1 MRFHPFVSFFAIV
14 SLPALVPGSI
24 YAQPQAADAAQQPAA
39 ASVPAAAPV
48 PLPQGEAAPLPNAK
62 PSKVWTN
69 DEIDTLRNKHSV
81 SVVGNHAPQKVSATT
96 KGYSQEKDPAWY
108 RKQLQPLQAEIE
120 KYDGQIA
127 KLNAFLSGDHVS
139 DPPDPHHM
147 RGLTPQ
153 EQLKQLE
160 GKRAKDIEKVND
172 LMDRAR
178 HNDIPPGALR

>member
-1 MRFHPFVSFFAIV
+1 MRFHPFVSLLAIV
-14 SLPALVPGSI
+14 SFLALVPALVC
-24 YAQPQAADAAQQPAA
+24 AQSQTPAATQQPEA
-39 ASVPAAAPV
+39 ASVPAATP
-48 PLPQGEAAPLPNAK
+48 PPSPQGQAAPLPNAK
-62 PSKVWTN
+62 PAKVWTN
-69 DEIDTLRNKHSV
+69 DEVDTLRNNHSV
-81 SVVGNHAPQKVSATT
+81 SVVGNHTPQKVSATT
-96 KGYSQEKDPAWY
+96 KRYSQEKDPAWY
-108 RKQLQPLQAEIE
+108 RKQLQPLLAEIE

-153 EQLKQLE
+153 EQVKQLE
-160 GKRAKDIEKVND
+160 EKRAKDVEKLND

>member
-1 MRFHPFVSFFAIV
+1 MRFHPFVSLLAIV
-14 SLPALVPGSI
+14 SFLALVPALVC
-24 YAQPQAADAAQQPAA
+24 AQSQTPAATQQPEA
-39 ASVPAAAPV
+39 ASVPAATP
-48 PLPQGEAAPLPNAK
+48 PPSPQGQAAPLPNAK
-62 PSKVWTN
+62 PAKVWT
-69 DEIDTLRNKHSV
+69 LRNNHSV
-81 SVVGNHAPQKVSATT
+81 SVVGNHTPQKVSATT
-96 KGYSQEKDPAWY
+96 KRYSQEKDPAWY

-153 EQLKQLE
+153 EQVKQLE
-160 GKRAKDIEKVND
+160 EKRAKDVEKLND